1 MFHMQNENGAMVG
14 KNGVRIFDV
23 GECWRASSGVDV
35 VNPQV
40 LDYQTRGGQ
49 KDGTKYALG
58 PDRLTGR
65 TRIAYIDYPKE
76 LYELDKLLDD
86 DEVVHILT
94 HCNVC
99 SAVDQVINQPRQ
111 RSSLHEHHIS
121 PPEHVGYPDS
131 NPTSERVSLGD
142 VFSPRS
148 GAHLPKYL
156 TTGINIG
163 KSLGLRPTGNALF
176 TLGISVLS
184 DLASGVVQDP
194 AYRKALQ
201 SFSDDMV
208 DTITPELVSSIKEDA
223 VKIAEA
229 MEKDHTALM
238 SRDFLVKHMVKK
250 PSDIKNEL
258 AERSQSQSPHRN
270 SDQYPDYRPVSR
282 QPIRLWGE

>member
-1 MFHMQNENGAMVG
+1 MFHMQNESGAMVG

-58 PDRLTGR
+58 TDRLTGR

-111 RSSLHEHHIS
+111 HLNRREQPSPQASHHPSPSS
-121 PPEHVGYPDS
+121 D
-131 NPTSERVSLGD
+131 ERVSLGD
-142 VFSPRS
+142 VFSHRS

-176 TLGISVLS
+176 TLGVSVLS

-194 AYRKALQ
+194 TYRKALQ

-229 MEKDHTALM
+229 MEKDHTALI

>member
-1 MFHMQNENGAMVG
+1 MQNESGAMVG

-23 GECWRASSGVDV
+23 GECWRASSGADV

-65 TRIAYIDYPKE
+65 TRIAYIDYPKK

-111 RSSLHEHHIS
+111 PLNRREQSS
-121 PPEHVGYPDS
+121 PPASHHPSPPSD
-131 NPTSERVSLGD
+131 ERVSLGD

-176 TLGISVLS
+176 TLGLSVLS

-270 SDQYPDYRPVSR
+270 SDQYPDYHPVSR

>member
-1 MFHMQNENGAMVG
+1 MFHMQNESGAMVG

-65 TRIAYIDYPKE
+65 TRIAYIDYPKK

-111 RSSLHEHHIS
+111 HLNRREQPS
-121 PPEHVGYPDS
+121 PPVSHHPSPSSD
-131 NPTSERVSLGD
+131 ERVSLGD

-184 DLASGVVQDP
+184 DLASGVVRDP
-194 AYRKALQ
+194 TYRKALQ

-238 SRDFLVKHMVKK
+238 SRDFLVKYMVKK

-258 AERSQSQSPHRN
+258 AERSQSQSPQRN
-270 SDQYPDYRPVSR
+270 SDQYPDYRPISR
-282 QPIRLWGE
+282 PPIRLWGE

>member
-1 MFHMQNENGAMVG
+1 MVMFHMQNESGAMVG

-65 TRIAYIDYPKE
+65 TRIAYIDYPKK

-111 RSSLHEHHIS
+111 HLNRREQSS
-121 PPEHVGYPDS
+121 PPASHHPSPPSD
-131 NPTSERVSLGD
+131 ERVSLGD

-176 TLGISVLS
+176 TLGLSVLS

-270 SDQYPDYRPVSR
+270 SDQYPDYHPVSR

>member
-1 MFHMQNENGAMVG
+1 M
-14 KNGVRIFDV
+14 
-23 GECWRASSGVDV
+23 
-35 VNPQV
+35 
-40 LDYQTRGGQ
+40 
-49 KDGTKYALG
+49 
-58 PDRLTGR
+58 
-65 TRIAYIDYPKE
+65 
-76 LYELDKLLDD
+76 
-86 DEVVHILT
+86 
-94 HCNVC
+94 
-99 SAVDQVINQPRQ
+99 
-111 RSSLHEHHIS
+111 
-121 PPEHVGYPDS
+121 
-131 NPTSERVSLGD
+131 
-142 VFSPRS
+142 FSPRS

>member
-1 MFHMQNENGAMVG
+1 MFHMQNESGAMVG

-65 TRIAYIDYPKE
+65 TRIAYIDYPKK

-111 RSSLHEHHIS
+111 HLNRREQPS
-121 PPEHVGYPDS
+121 PP
-131 NPTSERVSLGD
+131 VSHH
-142 VFSPRS
+142 P
-148 GAHLPKYL
+148 
-156 TTGINIG
+156 
-163 KSLGLRPTGNALF
+163 
-176 TLGISVLS
+176 
-184 DLASGVVQDP
+184 
-194 AYRKALQ
+194 
-201 SFSDDMV
+201 
-208 DTITPELVSSIKEDA
+208 
-223 VKIAEA
+223 
-229 MEKDHTALM
+229 
-238 SRDFLVKHMVKK
+238 
-250 PSDIKNEL
+250 
-258 AERSQSQSPHRN
+258 SPHRMN
-270 SDQYPDYRPVSR
+270 VFHSATCFPPIWCASPQVSHNWDKHR
-282 QPIRLWGE
+282 QVDRSSPHR

>member
-1 MFHMQNENGAMVG
+1 MFHMQNESGAMVG

-111 RSSLHEHHIS
+111 PLNRREQSS
-121 PPEHVGYPDS
+121 PPASHHPSPPSD
-131 NPTSERVSLGD
+131 ERVSLGD
-142 VFSPRS
+142 VFSPRP
-148 GAHLPKYL
+148 GAHLPKYF

-176 TLGISVLS
+176 TLGLSVLS

>member
-1 MFHMQNENGAMVG
+1 MFHMQNESGAMVG

-23 GECWRASSGVDV
+23 GECWRASSGADV

-65 TRIAYIDYPKE
+65 TRIAYIDYPKA

-111 RSSLHEHHIS
+111 HLNRREQPS
-121 PPEHVGYPDS
+121 PPASHHPSPSSD
-131 NPTSERVSLGD
+131 ERVPLGD

-163 KSLGLRPTGNALF
+163 KSIGLRPTGNALF

-194 AYRKALQ
+194 TYRKALQ

-238 SRDFLVKHMVKK
+238 SRDFLVKHMIKK

-258 AERSQSQSPHRN
+258 AERSQSQSPQRN

>member
-1 MFHMQNENGAMVG
+1 MFHMQNESGAMVG

-111 RSSLHEHHIS
+111 HLNRREQPS
-121 PPEHVGYPDS
+121 PPVSHHPSPPLD
-131 NPTSERVSLGD
+131 ERVSLGD

-163 KSLGLRPTGNALF
+163 KSIGLRPTGNALF

-194 AYRKALQ
+194 TYRKALQ

-229 MEKDHTALM
+229 MEKHHTALM

>member
-1 MFHMQNENGAMVG
+1 MFHMQNESGAMVG

-111 RSSLHEHHIS
+111 PLNRREQSS
-121 PPEHVGYPDS
+121 PPASHHPSPPLD
-131 NPTSERVSLGD
+131 ERVSLGD

-176 TLGISVLS
+176 TLGLSVLS

-258 AERSQSQSPHRN
+258 AERSQSQSPQRN

-282 QPIRLWGE
+282 QPVRLWGE

>member
-1 MFHMQNENGAMVG
+1 MVMFHMQNESGAMVG

-65 TRIAYIDYPKE
+65 TRIAYIDYPKA

-111 RSSLHEHHIS
+111 PLNRREQSS
-121 PPEHVGYPDS
+121 PPASHHPSPSSD
-131 NPTSERVSLGD
+131 ERVSLGD

-194 AYRKALQ
+194 TYRKALQ

-238 SRDFLVKHMVKK
+238 SRDFLVKHMIKK

-258 AERSQSQSPHRN
+258 AERSQSQSPQRN
-270 SDQYPDYRPVSR
+270 SDQYPDYRPISR
-282 QPIRLWGE
+282 PPIRLWGE

>member
-1 MFHMQNENGAMVG
+1 MFHMQNESGAMVG

-99 SAVDQVINQPRQ
+99 SAVDQVINQPRHPLNRREQ
-111 RSSLHEHHIS
+111 SS
-121 PPEHVGYPDS
+121 PPASYHPSPPSD
-131 NPTSERVSLGD
+131 ERVSLGD

-148 GAHLPKYL
+148 GAHLPKYF

-176 TLGISVLS
+176 TLGLSVLS

-258 AERSQSQSPHRN
+258 AERSQSQSPPARN

>member
-1 MFHMQNENGAMVG
+1 MFHMQNESGAMVG

-111 RSSLHEHHIS
+111 HLNRREQPS
-121 PPEHVGYPDS
+121 PPVSHHPSPSLD
-131 NPTSERVSLGD
+131 ERVSLGD

-176 TLGISVLS
+176 TLGLSVLS

>member
-1 MFHMQNENGAMVG
+1 MFHMQNESGAMVG

-111 RSSLHEHHIS
+111 HLNRREQPS
-121 PPEHVGYPDS
+121 PPVSHHPSPSSD
-131 NPTSERVSLGD
+131 ERVSLGD

-176 TLGISVLS
+176 TLGLSVLS

-258 AERSQSQSPHRN
+258 AERSQSQSPQRN
-270 SDQYPDYRPVSR
+270 SDQYPDYRPISR
-282 QPIRLWGE
+282 PPIRLWGE

>member
-1 MFHMQNENGAMVG
+1 MFHMQNESGAMVG

-111 RSSLHEHHIS
+111 HLNRREQPS
-121 PPEHVGYPDS
+121 PPVSHHSFPSSD
-131 NPTSERVSLGD
+131 ERVSLGD

-163 KSLGLRPTGNALF
+163 KSIGLRPTGNALF
-176 TLGISVLS
+176 TLGMSLLS

-194 AYRKALQ
+194 TYRKALQ

-270 SDQYPDYRPVSR
+270 SDQYPDYRPVSS
-282 QPIRLWGE
+282 QPSRLWGE

>member
-1 MFHMQNENGAMVG
+1 MFHMQNESGAMVG

-23 GECWRASSGVDV
+23 GECWRASSGADV

-65 TRIAYIDYPKE
+65 TRIAYIDYPKK

-111 RSSLHEHHIS
+111 PLNRREQSS
-121 PPEHVGYPDS
+121 PPASHHPSPPSD
-131 NPTSERVSLGD
+131 ERVSLGD

-176 TLGISVLS
+176 TLGLSVLS

-270 SDQYPDYRPVSR
+270 SDQYPDYHPVSR

>member
-1 MFHMQNENGAMVG
+1 MFHMQNESGAMVG

-65 TRIAYIDYPKE
+65 TRIAYIDYPKA

-111 RSSLHEHHIS
+111 PSNRREQSS
-121 PPEHVGYPDS
+121 PPASHHPSPSSD
-131 NPTSERVSLGD
+131 ERVSLGD

-176 TLGISVLS
+176 TLGLSVLS

-194 AYRKALQ
+194 TYRKALQ

-238 SRDFLVKHMVKK
+238 SRDFLVKHMIKK

-258 AERSQSQSPHRN
+258 AERSQSQSPQRN

>member
-1 MFHMQNENGAMVG
+1 MFHMQNESGAMVG

-111 RSSLHEHHIS
+111 HLNRREQPS
-121 PPEHVGYPDS
+121 PPVSHHPASSSD
-131 NPTSERVSLGD
+131 ERVSLGD

-176 TLGISVLS
+176 TLGLSVLS

-258 AERSQSQSPHRN
+258 ADRSQSQSPQRN

>member
-1 MFHMQNENGAMVG
+1 MQNESGAMVG

-111 RSSLHEHHIS
+111 HLNRREQPSPSVSHHPSPSS
-121 PPEHVGYPDS
+121 
-131 NPTSERVSLGD
+131 NERVSLGD

-194 AYRKALQ
+194 TYRKALQ

-258 AERSQSQSPHRN
+258 AARSQSQSPQRN
-270 SDQYPDYRPVSR
+270 SDQYPDYHPVSR

>member
-1 MFHMQNENGAMVG
+1 MQNESGAMVG

-65 TRIAYIDYPKE
+65 TRIAYIDYPKK

-111 RSSLHEHHIS
+111 PSNRREQSS
-121 PPEHVGYPDS
+121 PPASHHPSPSSD
-131 NPTSERVSLGD
+131 ERVSLGD

-194 AYRKALQ
+194 TYRKALQ

-238 SRDFLVKHMVKK
+238 SRDFLVKHMIKK

-258 AERSQSQSPHRN
+258 AERSQSQSPQRN
-270 SDQYPDYRPVSR
+270 SDQYPDYRPISR
-282 QPIRLWGE
+282 PPIRLWGE

>member
-1 MFHMQNENGAMVG
+1 MFHMQNESGAMVG

-111 RSSLHEHHIS
+111 HLNRREQPS
-121 PPEHVGYPDS
+121 PPVSHHSSPSSD
-131 NPTSERVSLGD
+131 ERVSLGD

-163 KSLGLRPTGNALF
+163 KSIGLRPTGNALF
-176 TLGISVLS
+176 TLGMSLLS

-194 AYRKALQ
+194 TYRMALQ

-270 SDQYPDYRPVSR
+270 SDQYPDYRPVSS
-282 QPIRLWGE
+282 QPSRLWGE

>member
-1 MFHMQNENGAMVG
+1 MFHMQNESGAMVG

-23 GECWRASSGVDV
+23 GECWRASSGADV

-65 TRIAYIDYPKE
+65 TRIAYIDYPKK

-111 RSSLHEHHIS
+111 PLNRREQSS
-121 PPEHVGYPDS
+121 PPASHHPSPPSD
-131 NPTSERVSLGD
+131 ERVSLGD

-176 TLGISVLS
+176 TLGLSVLS

-229 MEKDHTALM
+229 MEKDHTALL

-270 SDQYPDYRPVSR
+270 SDQYPDYHPVSR